1 MMDVQVEDA
10 EKLEY
15 WLSGTHAIKKK
26 PGTANV
32 TAVER
37 NEIVAK
43 FLEYASTCGRSSLPP
58 SRSPSLSLFCCPPLL
73 SPPFLSSSL

>member
-43 FLEYASTCGRSSLPP
+43 FLEYVDVWQELPPSLPP
-58 SRSPSLSLFCCPPLL
+58 PLPLFCCPPLL